1 MPRAAGPFQ
10 RSLEFLANGIG
21 TVRARYFTRK
31 LCSVGLLAQ
40 YSYLQILDL
49 LTTLAFL
56 GVGVQEANPLVA
68 LALGA
73 GDTPVVGLAIV
84 KAVALLLGVYCWRA
98 GRLGMLVRVIWLFAA
113 LVTWN
118 LLALILASRHIS

>member
-1 MPRAAGPFQ
+1 
-10 RSLEFLANGIG
+10 
-21 TVRARYFTRK
+21 
-31 LCSVGLLAQ
+31 VGLLAQ
-40 YSYLQILDL
+40 FSYLQILDL

-56 GVGVQEANPLVA
+56 GVGVQEGNPLVA

-73 GDTPVVGLAIV
+73 GNTPVVGLAIV
-84 KAVALLLGVYCWRA
+84 KAIALLLGVYCWRA
-98 GRLGMLVRVIWLFAA
+98 GRHGMLVRVNWLFAA